1 VRPRIVAVPP
11 IAGFAA
17 LSLAL
22 IVVPGPS
29 VMFVVSRA
37 VTLGRRAALV
47 TVVGN
52 STGAFVQVL
61 LVAAGLGV
69 VVERSIVVFSVIKL
83 IGAGYLVYLGLKA
96 IRGRRQLAHAL
107 DAALATGPR
116 RSVFVDGFVV
126 GLANPKVIVFFMS
139 ILPQFVVPRGA
150 PAGLQITL
158 LGAVFV
164 SIALVSDSTWGLA
177 AGTARQWFARSPQRL
192 ERLGATG
199 GLVTVGLGL
208 RLALV
213 RHSD

>member
-1 VRPRIVAVPP
+1 VPP
-11 IAGFAA
+11 LAGFAA

-52 STGAFVQVL
+52 ATGCFVQVL

-69 VVERSIVVFSVIKL
+69 VVERSIVVFSAIKL
-83 IGAGYLVYLGLKA
+83 VGAAYLIYLGIKA
-96 IRGRRQLAHAL
+96 IVGRRTLAVPV
-107 DAALATGPR
+107 DASRPGR
-116 RSVFVDGFVV
+116 SGRSVYVDGFVV
-126 GLANPKVIVFFMS
+126 GVANPKVIVFFAS
-139 ILPQFVVPRGA
+139 ILPQFVEPGGP
-150 PAGLQITL
+150 PAALQMAL

-164 SIALVSDSTWGLA
+164 AIALVCDSSWGLL
-177 AGTARQWFARSPQRL
+177 AGTAREWFARSPRRL
-192 ERLGATG
+192 ERLSATG
-199 GLVTVGLGL
+199 GAVTVGLGL

-213 RHSD
+213 RRAD

>member
-1 VRPRIVAVPP
+1 MRGVPP
-11 IAGFAA
+11 LAGFAA

-37 VTLGRRAALV
+37 LTLGRRAALV

-52 STGAFVQVL
+52 ATGFFVQVL

-69 VVERSIVVFSVIKL
+69 VVERSIVVFGAVKL
-83 IGAGYLVYLGLKA
+83 VGAGYLVYLGVRSILDRRKL
-96 IRGRRQLAHAL
+96 GRPVG
-107 DAALATGPR
+107 AAEPPGPR

-126 GLANPKVIVFFMS
+126 GLANPKAIVFFAS
-139 ILPQFVVPRGA
+139 ILPQFVEPDGP
-150 PAGLQITL
+150 PAAVQMAM

-164 SIALVSDSTWGLA
+164 AIALVCDSAWGLL
-177 AGTARQWFARSPQRL
+177 AGTARQWFAGSPRRL
-192 ERLGATG
+192 ERLAATG
-199 GLVTVGLGL
+199 GAVTVGLGL

-213 RHSD
+213 RRAD